1 MSKARDF
8 ADLLGT
14 MESLA
19 EVSSSLVTVANL
31 PYLQFE
37 QDISFSASAPL
48 TASVGTLWTD
58 TTNPASPLL
67 KVYNGSTWI
76 IMSGAGGGGGLATS
90 IMIMGA

>member
-8 ADLLGT
+8 ADLIPTLNSIT
-14 MESLA
+14 
-19 EVSSSLVTVANL
+19 SSLVTVAQQ

-37 QDISFSASAPL
+37 QDIAFSASAPV

-58 TTNPASPLL
+58 TTDATAPIL

-76 IMSGAGGGGGLATS
+76 EMSGAGGGGMATS
-90 IMIMGA
+90 IMLMGS